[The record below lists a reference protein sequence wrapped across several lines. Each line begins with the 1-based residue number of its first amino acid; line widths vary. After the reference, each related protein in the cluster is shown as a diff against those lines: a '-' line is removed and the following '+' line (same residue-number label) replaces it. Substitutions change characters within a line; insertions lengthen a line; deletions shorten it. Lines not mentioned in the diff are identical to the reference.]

1 MEVCP
6 GRFSHHATRIN
17 VLNACVL
24 PYQVQRLCR
33 RAGISAYQKN
43 TRQTSSPDD
52 EDTVSQ
58 ALQKVCDLYLF
69 NLCKEINRLCES
81 LRKKIITEDILCEA
95 LKSFHLKLFGS
106 CRARLQ
112 IARPMRHLL
121 GETGGEH
128 WRRAEAEIHHERNI
142 NAGPRLSFPHA
153 PFMRLV
159 RLYLAEQASFE
170 HPLKASA
177 GVIDCI
183 QLSMESILIHILE
196 KARFMVRR
204 TTKNK
209 ACGSKPRATLYGRD
223 IKTVLCILAGS
234 HHILRGKLRMVSD
247 PALSCQRLPSRDAL
261 HGNAHAKVR
270 GKVKGKTPARAQ
282 ALARAQKR

>member
-1 MEVCP
+1 MKKINRIVVKEFHGLSIDTRTLKKNNIFLTIK
-6 GRFSHHATRIN
+6 GRHHDGVKFI
-17 VLNACVL
+17 
-24 PYQVQRLCR
+24 
-33 RAGISAYQKN
+33 
-43 TRQTSSPDD
+43 
-52 EDTVSQ
+52 SQ
-58 ALQKVCDLYLF
+58 ALKKVCDLYLF
-69 NLCKEINRLCES
+69 NLCKEITRLCKH
-81 LRKKIITEDILCEA
+81 LRKKIFTEDSLREA
-95 LKSFHLKLFGS
+95 LRSSHLNLMGS
-106 CRARLQ
+106 YR
-112 IARPMRHLL
+112 MRQAMGQSMKHYRNK
-121 GETGGEH
+121 TGDER
-128 WRRAEAEIHHERNI
+128 WRGTEAEIYHERNT
-142 NAGPRLSFPHA
+142 NAGPCLTFPRSSFLQ
-153 PFMRLV
+153 LV

-223 IKTVLCILAGS
+223 IKTVLCILSGS
-234 HHILRGKLRMVSD
+234 HHILRGRLRMVGD
-247 PALSCQRLPSRDAL
+247 PALTCQRLPSRDAL
-261 HGNAHAKVR
+261 RGNAHAKVR

>member
-1 MEVCP
+1 
-6 GRFSHHATRIN
+6 
-17 VLNACVL
+17 
-24 PYQVQRLCR
+24 
-33 RAGISAYQKN
+33 
-43 TRQTSSPDD
+43 
-52 EDTVSQ
+52 
-58 ALQKVCDLYLF
+58 
-69 NLCKEINRLCES
+69 
-81 LRKKIITEDILCEA
+81 
-95 LKSFHLKLFGS
+95 
-106 CRARLQ
+106 
-112 IARPMRHLL
+112 MRHLL

-234 HHILRGKLRMVSD
+234 HHILRGKLRMVGD

-261 HGNAHAKVR
+261 RGNAHAKVR

-282 ALARAQKR
+282 TLAPAQKR

>member
-1 MEVCP
+1 MLPQAIKLARMRE
-6 GRFSHHATRIN
+6 RTE

-33 RAGISAYQKN
+33 RAGISAHQKN

-58 ALQKVCDLYLF
+58 AIQKVCDLYLF

-81 LRKKIITEDILCEA
+81 LRKKIITEDILCET

-106 CRARLQ
+106 CSARLQ
-112 IARPMRHLL
+112 IAQPMKHFL

-234 HHILRGKLRMVSD
+234 HHILRGRLRMVGD
-247 PALSCQRLPSRDAL
+247 PALTCQRLPSRDAL
-261 HGNAHAKVR
+261 RGNAHAKVR

-282 ALARAQKR
+282 AHARAQKR

>member
-1 MEVCP
+1 
-6 GRFSHHATRIN
+6 
-17 VLNACVL
+17 
-24 PYQVQRLCR
+24 
-33 RAGISAYQKN
+33 
-43 TRQTSSPDD
+43 
-52 EDTVSQ
+52 
-58 ALQKVCDLYLF
+58 
-69 NLCKEINRLCES
+69 
-81 LRKKIITEDILCEA
+81 
-95 LKSFHLKLFGS
+95 
-106 CRARLQ
+106 
-112 IARPMRHLL
+112 MRHLL
-121 GETGGEH
+121 GETEGEH
-128 WRRAEAEIHHERNI
+128 WRGAEAEIHHERNI

-234 HHILRGKLRMVSD
+234 HHILRGRLRMLGD
-247 PALSCQRLPSRDAL
+247 PALSCRRLPSRGAL
-261 HGNAHAKVR
+261 RGNAHAKVR

-282 ALARAQKR
+282 APTRAQKR